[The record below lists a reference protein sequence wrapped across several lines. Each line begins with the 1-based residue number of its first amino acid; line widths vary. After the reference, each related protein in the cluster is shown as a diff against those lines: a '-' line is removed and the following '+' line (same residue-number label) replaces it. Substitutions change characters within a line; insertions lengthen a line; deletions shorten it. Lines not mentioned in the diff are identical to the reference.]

1 MNKPLTPAEAIAK
14 ATAEKSTLQNFGV
27 PAGTGKGRGGILM
40 PKTACKFRVLFGDY
54 EQDDTIR
61 LTQQVESVQ
70 RPSFTLDDEP
80 QQLIVKF
87 RDDVTNSAAL
97 VLKKLAHSGETF
109 DIAIEILDGGGTATK
124 DAGVLERMK
133 YIGCSILFVDYSDL
147 DYASTAT
154 IYMTVGFSYNSMDHQ
169 LFNAEWDD
177 VAIPEDIDL
186 ETAKKLLKKLLAEK
200 EEKGKV

>member
-27 PAGTGKGRGGILM
+27 PAGTGKGRAGILM

-87 RDDVTNSAAL
+87 RDDVTSSAAL
-97 VLKKLAHSGETF
+97 VLKKLAHSGEPF

-133 YIGCSILFVDYSDL
+133 YVDCSILFVDYSDL
-147 DYASTAT
+147 DYSSTCML
-154 IYMTVGFSYNSMDHQ
+154 YMTVGFSYKSMDHQ